1 MDLCMHDTL
10 ITGSFACLICGLT
23 TGTKLTNED
32 VHEGVMHAKNADGCM
47 LVMFGLNMHT
57 QV

>member
-32 VHEGVMHAKNADGCM
+32 VHEGVMHAKMQMVACLSC
-47 LVMFGLNMHT
+47 LV
-57 QV
+57 